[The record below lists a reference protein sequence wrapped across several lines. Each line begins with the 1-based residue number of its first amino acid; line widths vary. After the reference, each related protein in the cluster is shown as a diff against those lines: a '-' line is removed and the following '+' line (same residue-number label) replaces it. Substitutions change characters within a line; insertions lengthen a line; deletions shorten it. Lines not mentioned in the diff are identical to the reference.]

1 MSESEI
7 IISQT
12 VNNTENL
19 KIKNNDGK
27 IADFSEKYALYSD
40 LVYKICLVRL
50 GSKENAEDA
59 MQNVF
64 IKLYS
69 KAPDFKTL
77 QEEKAWLIR
86 VAINAC
92 KDFQKSF
99 WQRNT
104 VGLDEISELSDG
116 GFEIQQKLIDI
127 FNLPPKYRTV
137 LQLYYYEGYSERE
150 IAEILKIAEKSVAM
164 QLYRARKKLKNE
176 MEAANHE

>member
-1 MSESEI
+1 MAELN
-7 IISQT
+7 IISSD
-12 VNNTENL
+12 
-19 KIKNNDGK
+19 KND
-27 IADFSEKYALYSD
+27 ISVADEERTADFAEKYELYCD
-40 LVYKICLVRL
+40 LVYKICIVRL

-69 KAPDFKTL
+69 KAPVFSSA
-77 QEEKAWLIR
+77 QEEKAWIIR
-86 VAINAC
+86 VAINVC

-104 VGLDEISELSDG
+104 IGLDEISEISDG
-116 GFEIQQKLIDI
+116 GFEEKQKLIDI
-127 FNLPPKYRTV
+127 FNISPKYRTV

-150 IAEILKIAEKSVAM
+150 IAGILRIAEKSVAM

-176 MEAANHE
+176 MEAANHEK

>member
-1 MSESEI
+1 MSGLSLISSGMVQSNDNISEENEDK
-7 IISQT
+7 IS
-12 VNNTENL
+12 
-19 KIKNNDGK
+19 
-27 IADFSEKYALYSD
+27 AFAEKYELYSN
-40 LVYKICLVRL
+40 LVYKICIVRL

-69 KAPDFKTL
+69 KAPEFSSAN
-77 QEEKAWLIR
+77 EEKAWIIR

-104 VGLDEISELSDG
+104 VGLDEISEISDG
-116 GFEIQQKLIDI
+116 GFEEQQKLIDI
-127 FNLPPKYRTV
+127 FNIPPKYRTV
-137 LQLYYYEGYSERE
+137 LQLYYYEGYSEKE

-176 MEAANHE
+176 MEAVK